1 MAPAAPPRHVESTS
15 RPLSAAASQSQV
27 SRVTSVSRSRLGTRS
42 SSLSRLTLQSSR
54 PSQATARST
63 VLDLELMLERERRE
77 AVERELAELKE
88 KLALLTGGT
97 GGTGGTAPSAST
109 VDKSEAVHLKKCL
122 VDVWMNIDEHG
133 MGDVM
138 YHIVFVIQ
146 LCVLEMF

>member
-1 MAPAAPPRHVESTS
+1 MPSDDQMNQKMGNCFPYKMVEANEQFSVGRWS
-15 RPLSAAASQSQV
+15 NFQFWDLSFEGPTLSQNH
-27 SRVTSVSRSRLGTRS
+27 R
-42 SSLSRLTLQSSR
+42 
-54 PSQATARST
+54 
-63 VLDLELMLERERRE
+63 
-77 AVERELAELKE
+77 AVGRELAELKE

-109 VDKSEAVHLKKCL
+109 VDKREAVHLKKCL

-146 LCVLEMF
+146 LCDLEMF

>member
-1 MAPAAPPRHVESTS
+1 MPSDDQMNQKMGNCFPYKMVEANEQFSVGRWS
-15 RPLSAAASQSQV
+15 NFQFWDLSFEGPTLSQN
-27 SRVTSVSRSRLGTRS
+27 
-42 SSLSRLTLQSSR
+42 
-54 PSQATARST
+54 
-63 VLDLELMLERERRE
+63 RR
-77 AVERELAELKE
+77 AVGRELAELKE

-109 VDKSEAVHLKKCL
+109 VDKREAVHLKKCL

-146 LCVLEMF
+146 LCDLEMF